1 MQASNTRGVLVLAH
15 IVAITI
21 AAIPSPGG
29 AANQAALDAPAA
41 AAELRMWGARLGVAP
56 EALKAWAIKAG
67 AAEDEVHHAISVP
80 FRPYLRFT
88 GAEQP
93 WRLFIAPNRWP
104 TRFQIEVWSSKA
116 PAKWQTVFEEGSK
129 EYSWRGS
136 TLAHERPRSY
146 LELLSWPN
154 FAWLGPAVCRW
165 AAKGLFEERKDV
177 VAVRCRNYRAP
188 SPSPEQAARG
198 EQDPGEWLVVDTV
211 AR

>member
-1 MQASNTRGVLVLAH
+1 MQMSNVRGVLVLAH

-29 AANQAALDAPAA
+29 AANAEALDAPAA
-41 AAELRMWGARLGVAP
+41 AAELRAWGARLGVTP
-56 EALKAWAIKAG
+56 EALKAWAIRAG
-67 AAEDEVHHAISVP
+67 AAEDRVHQAILKP
-80 FRPYLRFT
+80 FGPYLSFT

-104 TRFQIEVWSSKA
+104 TRFRIEVWSWKE
-116 PAKWQTVFEEGSK
+116 PAAWQTVFEEGSR
-129 EYSWRGS
+129 EYRWRGAALS
-136 TLAHERPRSY
+136 NERPRSY

-154 FAWLGPAVCRW
+154 FSWLGPTVCRW
-165 AAKGLFEERKDV
+165 AAKALFEERKDV
-177 VAVRCRNYRAP
+177 VRVRCRNYRAP

-198 EQDPGEWLVVDTV
+198 EQDPGEWLVVDDI